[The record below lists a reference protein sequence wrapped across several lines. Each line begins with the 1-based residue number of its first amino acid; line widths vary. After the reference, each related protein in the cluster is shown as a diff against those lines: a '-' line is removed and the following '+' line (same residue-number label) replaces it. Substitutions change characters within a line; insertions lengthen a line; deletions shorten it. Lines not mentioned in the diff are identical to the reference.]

1 MAKWLKEG
9 IDAGGFAIKK
19 EEKEKG
25 EGKEIKEKEN
35 TMGASRTHLLNF
47 LILKKRQHWE
57 WISHWFDLKR
67 RRKKRNSKKKKK
79 TGKKKYIYIEMQCYF
94 KETRLTCLFG

>member
-25 EGKEIKEKEN
+25 EGKEIKEKE
-35 TMGASRTHLLNF
+35 T
-47 LILKKRQHWE
+47 QWE
-57 WISHWFDLKR
+57 QLA
-67 RRKKRNSKKKKK
+67 
-79 TGKKKYIYIEMQCYF
+79 
-94 KETRLTCLFG
+94 LTF

>member
-9 IDAGGFAIKK
+9 IDAGVFAIKK
-19 EEKEKG
+19 KKKEKG

-35 TMGASRTHLLNF
+35 TMGAARTHLLSF

-57 WISHWFDLKR
+57 RISH
-67 RRKKRNSKKKKK
+67 
-79 TGKKKYIYIEMQCYF
+79 
-94 KETRLTCLFG
+94 